1 MKKLKILVLLVTF
14 SLSAHAGMV
23 NGLPTKIKTYEN
35 GNEINFESKVPN
47 ITFKVKKS
55 DVYKAMDR
63 NEGVN
68 SSGRI
73 EKNGVIKDID
83 RKLKMR
89 LERVNDGLRII
100 SINDKMFITEKELDK
115 IKKKK

>member
-1 MKKLKILVLLVTF
+1 MLLLLTTF
-14 SLSAHAGMV
+14 SLNAHAGVV
-23 NGLPTKIKTYEN
+23 NGIPTKIKTYES

-47 ITFKVKKS
+47 ITFKVRKS
-55 DVYKAMDR
+55 DVCKAMDR

-73 EKNGVIKDID
+73 EKNGIVKDID

-100 SINDKMFITEKELDK
+100 SINDKMFVTEKELDK
-115 IKKKK
+115 IKKR